1 MYHKH
6 MWDGFQ
12 DSRHQKTGI
21 FERQEANDC
30 DVAIRD
36 CHSLLPFASVQIFS
50 PSAMLKIYI
59 YD

>member
-1 MYHKH
+1 